1 MLRKHIFFTFFKK
14 FFLLK
19 KITIYKGSSL
29 FLFQFSLL
37 PHATNLLARSF
48 ASKQRITSL
57 TPSLL
62 LHLLPL
68 PCLVLSTLQVRKQ
81 TWRQGN
87 RVSPFFAHFAKV
99 CSPSFA
105 SLFSKKYYFHI
116 LEILL
121 TAYLKLN

>member
-1 MLRKHIFFTFFKK
+1 MPFKEISDLNKKQPLRIYSAEYFKKNKIKHTIFFITWFHLLRKHIFTFFKK

-37 PHATNLLARSF
+37 PPATNLPARSF

-81 TWRQGN
+81 TWR
-87 RVSPFFAHFAKV
+87 
-99 CSPSFA
+99 
-105 SLFSKKYYFHI
+105 
-116 LEILL
+116 
-121 TAYLKLN
+121 